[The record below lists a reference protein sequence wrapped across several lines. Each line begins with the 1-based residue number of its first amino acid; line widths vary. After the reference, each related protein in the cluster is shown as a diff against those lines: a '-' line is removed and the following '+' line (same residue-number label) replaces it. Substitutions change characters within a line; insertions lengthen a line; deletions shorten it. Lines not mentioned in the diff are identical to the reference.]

1 MKNQDI
7 FNDFS
12 GHVKM
17 RKMQPRVGESSKMK
31 VWRDRKGTK
40 NQSQNSVEKHVVCY
54 TTFD

>member
-17 RKMQPRVGESSKMK
+17 RKMQSRVGESSKMK
-31 VWRDRKGTK
+31 VWRDPKGTK

>member
-1 MKNQDI
+1 MKNQDMFDDI
-7 FNDFS
+7 S

-17 RKMQPRVGESSKMK
+17 RKMQSRVGESSKMK
-31 VWRDRKGTK
+31 VWRDPKGTK